1 MKKSKENKD
10 FKWVVTRDKFL
21 SQTKISEIIDTIKTG
36 ELKYMAD
43 TETSDVSVDI
53 NDSDLNNKLWKFI
66 EISNKL
72 YFKFNIDGIQ
82 GNKLF
87 GKYYNEET
95 FTESDFPH
103 SDFAPGKN
111 YTWDYLD
118 TTTKLTA
125 LVFLNDGY
133 EGGELRVWDTKIK
146 PEVGKLVIFP
156 SFAAHQVCKFEGD
169 DRYVLIGWIQ
179 GDHFV

>member
-1 MKKSKENKD
+1 MVS
-10 FKWVVTRDKFL
+10 RDNFL
-21 SQTKISEIIDTIKTG
+21 SQTEVSNIIKTIKVG
-36 ELKYMAD
+36 ELQYMAD
-43 TETSDVSVDI
+43 VETSDVAVDI
-53 NDSDLNNKLWKFI
+53 IDSNIIGKLWKFI
-66 EISNKL
+66 KIANEL
-72 YFKFNIDGIQ
+72 YWKFNINCIQ

-87 GKYYNEET
+87 GKYYDEET

-111 YTWDYLD
+111 YTWDYLN

-125 LVFLNDGY
+125 LVFLNDSY
-133 EGGELRVWDTKIK
+133 EGGELRVWDTKVK

-156 SFAAHQVCKFEGD
+156 SFAAHQVCKFKGD
-169 DRYVLIGWIQ
+169 DRYVLIGWAQ